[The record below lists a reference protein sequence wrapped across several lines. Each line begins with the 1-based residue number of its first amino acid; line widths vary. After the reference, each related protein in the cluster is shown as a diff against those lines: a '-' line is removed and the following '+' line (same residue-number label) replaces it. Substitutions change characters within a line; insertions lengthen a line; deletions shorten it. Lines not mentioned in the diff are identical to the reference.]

1 MHIYCTDSVQFIT
14 CLGMK
19 ETWQFRDV
27 YGLDPELL
35 SMVPRPVCALLLLF
49 PVTEKV
55 TAFLGYVCLCYMYH
69 SYNLSRKSPNR
80 TFYLS
85 NSVHAVH
92 DVCQKRNFALFYV
105 YVVWDIQARRGRK
118 TEEAA
123 AGSVTWCLLH
133 QANYWECLWNNRINS
148 CGGQQPETLGIWWEF
163 FFYFPHSITT
173 NVYIKNTCKSL
184 NGNLINRQNYRKH

>member
-55 TAFLGYVCLCYMYH
+55 TTCFGYVCLCYMYH
-69 SYNLSRKSPNR
+69 SYNLSWKSLNR

-92 DVCQKRNFALFYV
+92 DVCQKINFALFYV

-133 QANYWECLWNNRINS
+133 QANYWKCLWNNRINS
-148 CGGQQPETLGIWWEF
+148 CGGQQPETLGIWWELF
-163 FFYFPHSITT
+163 ILFYSLHR
-173 NVYIKNTCKSL
+173 NKCVY
-184 NGNLINRQNYRKH
+184 

>member
-14 CLGMK
+14 GLGMK

-55 TAFLGYVCLCYMYH
+55 TACFGYVCLCYMYH
-69 SYNLSRKSPNR
+69 SYNLSPKSLNR
-80 TFYLS
+80 TFYIS

-92 DVCQKRNFALFYV
+92 DVCQKRYFAKKFCALL
-105 YVVWDIQARRGRK
+105 RLCSMRHSSKKRK
-118 TEEAA
+118 KDW
-123 AGSVTWCLLH
+123 GSSCRKCHHLMSTSSSKLLEMLVE
-133 QANYWECLWNNRINS
+133 Q
-148 CGGQQPETLGIWWEF
+148 
-163 FFYFPHSITT
+163 
-173 NVYIKNTCKSL
+173 
-184 NGNLINRQNYRKH
+184 